1 MGIRPTL
8 TSKHQIILLEEAL
21 VAAENVP
28 VALKC
33 AVAFEPDIV
42 HAR

>member
-1 MGIRPTL
+1 MRIRPTL
-8 TSKHQIILLEEAL
+8 TSKHQTILLEGAL

-28 VALKC
+28 VALEFG
-33 AVAFEPDIV
+33 VAFEPDIV